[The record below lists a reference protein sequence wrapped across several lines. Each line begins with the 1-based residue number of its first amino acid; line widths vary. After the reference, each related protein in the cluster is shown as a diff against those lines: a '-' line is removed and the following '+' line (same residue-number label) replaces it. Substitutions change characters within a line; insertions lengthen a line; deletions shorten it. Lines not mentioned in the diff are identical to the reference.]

1 MSQVSLIEG
10 VLFNTMQNKVVVLGI
25 VFLLFSSAGAAG
37 SPTEDNE
44 ISEDNWW
51 DVYSRDKNHDG
62 ISDFLIW
69 NLQQGDRFFDA
80 GEARVFVRYDHHPTD
95 DDVQRLEENGIEV
108 TFRAQYIDMVSTT
121 MPRDVIEEV
130 ANWEGVVMLDD
141 IGKAEPHMHEA
152 VPALGVDDVWQ
163 NHGIYGEG
171 VSIAIVDTGVDNAH
185 VGLDDMDDN
194 QFTNDLKVAAYYDAG
209 QDAII
214 CYENGLDGTMPC

>member
-25 VFLLFSSAGAAG
+25 VFLLFSSVGAAG
-37 SPTEDNE
+37 SPTKDE

-69 NLQQGDRFFDA
+69 KLQQGDRFFDA

-141 IGKAEPHMHEA
+141 IERLSP
-152 VPALGVDDVWQ
+152 
-163 NHGIYGEG
+163 
-171 VSIAIVDTGVDNAH
+171 
-185 VGLDDMDDN
+185 
-194 QFTNDLKVAAYYDAG
+194 
-209 QDAII
+209 I
-214 CYENGLDGTMPC
+214 CMRQCLHWE